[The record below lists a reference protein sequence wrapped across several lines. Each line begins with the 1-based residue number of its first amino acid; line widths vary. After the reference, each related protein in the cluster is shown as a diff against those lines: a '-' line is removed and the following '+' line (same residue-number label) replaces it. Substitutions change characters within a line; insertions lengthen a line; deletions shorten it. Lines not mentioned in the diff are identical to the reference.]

1 MKKHN
6 IGNSSPKIFLLNSYN
21 KQKLEIVMRK
31 EERNR
36 KKTGLIGE
44 PKQEIKW
51 LKAASKEIIDCI
63 KGAMNSLDLEEVERL
78 IDTLLKAKNRKIFI
92 VGMGRSGFVARAFA
106 LRLMNLGFNVYFL
119 GETITP
125 AAQKGDRLIAI
136 SGTGTTKMVLTASSA
151 AKDIGAKVIAV
162 TSFPESPLGQLA
174 DLIVTVRGRTKSAK
188 PLEEDYLARQLR
200 GERAALTPLGS
211 IFENNTMVFL
221 DSLVVE
227 LMHRMG
233 RTEAD
238 LKRRHATIE

>member
-1 MKKHN
+1 MLK
-6 IGNSSPKIFLLNSYN
+6 
-21 KQKLEIVMRK
+21 K
-31 EERNR
+31 EERNC
-36 KKTGLIGE
+36 KKTSVLGE
-44 PKQEIKW
+44 PKQEMKW
-51 LKAASKEIIDCI
+51 LKVASKEIIDCV
-63 KGAMNSLDLEEVERL
+63 KDAMNSLDMEEVERL
-78 IDTLLKAKNRKIFI
+78 IDMLLKAKNKKIFI

-125 AAQKGDRLIAI
+125 AAENGDRLIAI
-136 SGTGTTKMVLTASSA
+136 SGTGTTKMILTASSA

-162 TSFPESPLGQLA
+162 TSFPKSPLGQVA
-174 DLIVTVRGRTKSAK
+174 DLIVTVRGRTKSAE
-188 PLEEDYLARQLR
+188 PIEEDYLARQLK

-221 DSLVVE
+221 DSLIVE